1 MIRKTN
7 FRFPICFLRF
17 VIFFDC
23 EKKSLSSFE
32 DEITNEVIVA
42 FHFMKRRLKLKK
54 LESAYLLNE
63 TKNET

>member
-1 MIRKTN
+1 MFFAFRN
-7 FRFPICFLRF
+7 FFWLW
-17 VIFFDC
+17 
-23 EKKSLSSFE
+23 KKSLSSFE
-32 DEITNEVIVA
+32 YEITNEVIVA